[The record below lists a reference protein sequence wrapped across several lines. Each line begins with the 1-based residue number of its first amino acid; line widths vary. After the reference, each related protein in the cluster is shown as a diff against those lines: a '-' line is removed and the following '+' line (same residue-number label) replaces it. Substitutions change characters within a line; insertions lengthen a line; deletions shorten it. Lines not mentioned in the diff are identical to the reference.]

1 MRSSTVLVRKCGG
14 SAPKTILGKRRF
26 IGGPKGEAVLFVD
39 MNIRNQTT
47 GDETQ
52 WIGFCIEKPV
62 ANPPRFLMCLPSCGS
77 FAVYI
82 TQVMGEVV
90 F

>member
-1 MRSSTVLVRKCGG
+1 MAQARRFGG
-14 SAPKTILGKRRF
+14 SVPQVILGKRRF

-52 WIGFCIEKPV
+52 WIGFYIEKPV
-62 ANPPRFLMCLPSCGS
+62 ANPRFLMCLPSCDS
-77 FAVYI
+77 FAVYT